1 MLLVSRQSL
10 WLGSALQW
18 TLPASHCGLAAR
30 PKSTQPHAMQVGQPV
45 VRVAQG
51 KLQLG
56 VVLDSKASSLLVAVV
71 VPSRIAPGTTVNK
84 SQVKCACQPSCLLR
98 IQGHLR

>member
-1 MLLVSRQSL
+1 MQLPNAHNYLGLSLRSGRQPRRPQLL
-10 WLGSALQW
+10 
-18 TLPASHCGLAAR
+18 
-30 PKSTQPHAMQVGQPV
+30 AMQVGQPV

-84 SQVKCACQPSCLLR
+84 SQVRCACRPSCLFR
-98 IQGHLR
+98 IQGYSQ